1 MKLSGLFTATA
12 VVALVFGVGSLL
24 IPSQL
29 QSIYGVE
36 LSTAGLFLNRLF
48 GAALIGYGILSWQ
61 VRNAPKSQ
69 VRDAIVSAFFYS
81 EAIGF
86 VVALWGQFSGE
97 YNALGWSVTA
107 IYLLL
112 TLGFGYFRFMAPSEA

>member
-1 MKLSGLFTATA
+1 MKLSGLFTFTA
-12 VVALVFGVGSLL
+12 LVALIFGIGSLL
-24 IPSQL
+24 IPSQM

-48 GAALIGYGILSWQ
+48 GAALIGYGILSWL
-61 VRNAPKSQ
+61 VRNEPKSPI
-69 VRDAIVSAFFYS
+69 RDAIVSAFFYS

-86 VVALWGQFSGE
+86 VISLWGQFSGE

-107 IYLLL
+107 IYFLLA
-112 TLGFGYFRFMAPSEA
+112 LGFGYFRFMAPSEG